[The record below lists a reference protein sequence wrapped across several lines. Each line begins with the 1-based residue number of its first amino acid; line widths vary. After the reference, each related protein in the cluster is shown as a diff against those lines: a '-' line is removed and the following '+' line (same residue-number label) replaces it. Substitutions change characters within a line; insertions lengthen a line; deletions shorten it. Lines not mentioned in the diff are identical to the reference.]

1 MVSRGVQMGRK
12 DQHKIEA
19 EKQELAK
26 QETARTGKPL
36 TSVSTT
42 GGTSRQQA
50 LAAKKSK
57 VQEKKD
63 GKQVA
68 TVEGVDDGG
77 RRLAPP
83 KRSKEPKGKGV
94 ALPQVE
100 DNEEIIEEDQA
111 PLKKAKMS
119 KGKKVDTERDRTK
132 KPTES
137 ELYEHLKNGV
147 LWHPTRFAD
156 IKIMEELEID
166 EDIKQMLDNMNMQSF
181 FSMAYPTYEEV
192 SCQFL
197 ASLEATFHTSK
208 HVRQG

>member
-1 MVSRGVQMGRK
+1 MEDK
-12 DQHKIEA
+12 D
-19 EKQELAK
+19 
-26 QETARTGKPL
+26 
-36 TSVSTT
+36 
-42 GGTSRQQA
+42 
-50 LAAKKSK
+50 
-57 VQEKKD
+57 
-63 GKQVA
+63 
-68 TVEGVDDGG
+68 
-77 RRLAPP
+77 
-83 KRSKEPKGKGV
+83 
-94 ALPQVE
+94 
-100 DNEEIIEEDQA
+100 IIEEDQA